1 VIRRRRG
8 WRTVEFQLYSFQ
20 NVRAT
25 AWITIGLGDSLKGT
39 VGLEEGG
46 GAGYRIFDGDDQV
59 ESYRTKEEAT
69 LYLAAVP
76 AD

>member
-1 VIRRRRG
+1 MRAIG
-8 WRTVEFQLYSFQ
+8 W
-20 NVRAT
+20 NP
-25 AWITIGLGDSLKGT
+25 IGFGDSLKGT
-39 VGLEEGG
+39 VRLEGA